1 MKRSA
6 ASFPVVISQ
15 WRKNAQ
21 EIICATL
28 DSYKNTPT
36 FNARVYYEDA
46 PGQWKPTKKGLTLSV
61 QHLPALR
68 DAVEQAEGS
77 ARQLGLLK

>member
-1 MKRSA
+1 MNKLNP
-6 ASFPVVISQ
+6 SFPIEVAQ
-15 WRKNAQ
+15 WRKNAN

-28 DSYKNTPT
+28 DSYKSTPT
-36 FNARVYYEDA
+36 FNARVFYEEA
-46 PGQWKPTKKGLTLSV
+46 PGQWKPTKKGLTVSV

-68 DAVEQAEGS
+68 EAVEHAEGA